1 MPTYLRY
8 QQAGSTR
15 YGELSGETIHPLDG
29 EIGNFRPSA
38 QPSVRLADVRLLAP
52 AAPSKIIAIGPNYR
66 AGLPEG
72 MPLPERPMFWTKPAS
87 CLNHP
92 EGIIEIQVG
101 DVPTNHEVELAIV
114 IGKTASRVKR
124 AQAAQYILGY
134 TCMNDVTVGNFAQAG
149 AFMNSPYFVYGKIF
163 DGFAPLGPWV
173 VTDLDTRDLHLECR
187 INGEVRQSHSTAD
200 RLFEPDALLEMV
212 SHIVTLLPGDV
223 ISTGSPPGVQPMKHG
238 DVVEIE
244 IQNIGTLRNHA
255 RNRT

>member
-8 QQAGSTR
+8 QQADGAH
-15 YGELSGETIHPLDG
+15 YGELIGEVIRPLQG
-29 EIGNFRPSA
+29 AIGNLQPSA
-38 QPSVRLADVRLLAP
+38 QPPVRLGDVRLLAP
-52 AAPSKIIAIGPNYR
+52 ATPSKIIAIGPNYR
-66 AGLPEG
+66 AGLPPG
-72 MPLPERPMFWTKPAS
+72 MALPDRPMFWTKPAS

-92 EGIIEIQVG
+92 EGIIDIQSG

-124 AQAAQYILGY
+124 AQAAQYIFGY
-134 TCMNDVTVGNFAQAG
+134 TCMNDVTVGDFAQAG

-163 DGFAPLGPWV
+163 DGFAPLGPWI

-187 INGEVRQSHSTAD
+187 VNGEVRQSHSTAD
-200 RLFEPDALLEMV
+200 RLFEPDALVEMV
-212 SHIVTLLPGDV
+212 SHIVTLQPGDV
-223 ISTGSPPGVQPMKHG
+223 ISTGSPPGVQPMKDG

-255 RNRT
+255 RNRS